1 MFIIIEP
8 VVELVLTEIE
18 IKSRRYL
25 DGKVKDIKRRILAI
39 DVGLHL
45 AIILK
50 F

>member
-1 MFIIIEP
+1 MFIIIGL

-18 IKSRRYL
+18 IKNRQFL

-39 DVGLHL
+39 DVGSHL